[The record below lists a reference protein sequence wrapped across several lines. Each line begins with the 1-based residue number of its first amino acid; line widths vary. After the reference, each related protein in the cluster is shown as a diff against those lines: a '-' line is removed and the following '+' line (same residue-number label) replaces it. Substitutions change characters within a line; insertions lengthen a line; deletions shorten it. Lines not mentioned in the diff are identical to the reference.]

1 MFDDR
6 LANYNA
12 YDLELMQWL
21 SYFDNPM
28 NIDQYRRSFTDPEF
42 EEWWNEDAPEVEKK
56 QIDVNN
62 EQQREEVDID
72 EWYQD

>member
-21 SYFDNPM
+21 NYFDNPM

-62 EQQREEVDID
+62 EQQWEEVDID
-72 EWYQD
+72 E

>member
-1 MFDDR
+1 MFDER

>member
-1 MFDDR
+1 MFDER
-6 LANYNA
+6 LANYNV

-62 EQQREEVDID
+62 EQQWEEVDID
-72 EWYQD
+72 E

>member
-42 EEWWNEDAPEVEKK
+42 EEWWNKDAPEVEKK

-72 EWYQD
+72 E

>member
-62 EQQREEVDID
+62 EQQWEEVDID
-72 EWYQD
+72 E

>member
-72 EWYQD
+72 E

>member
-1 MFDDR
+1 MFDER

-72 EWYQD
+72 E

>member
-21 SYFDNPM
+21 SYFDDPM

-42 EEWWNEDAPEVEKK
+42 EKWWNEDAPEVEKK

-62 EQQREEVDID
+62 EQQWEEVDID
-72 EWYQD
+72 E

>member
-28 NIDQYRRSFTDPEF
+28 NIDQNRRSFTDPEF

-72 EWYQD
+72 E